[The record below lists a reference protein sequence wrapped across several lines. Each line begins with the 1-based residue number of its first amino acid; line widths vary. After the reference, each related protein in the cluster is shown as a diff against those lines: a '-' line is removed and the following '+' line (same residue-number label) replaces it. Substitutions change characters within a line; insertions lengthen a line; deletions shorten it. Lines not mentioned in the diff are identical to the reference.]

1 MVKFNNYFKQRR
13 IELGFTAR
21 RFAKEKGYDV
31 GYISRLEN
39 GLIAPPAE
47 QEKVLALAKAL
58 EIPENSEQ
66 MSEFIDMVSVAR
78 NEVPVDL
85 RSNEAV
91 LKILPAFYRGARKKT
106 FDEDDVEKLIQLF
119 EEARKEE

>member
-13 IELGFTAR
+13 MELGFTAR